1 MTRPIPAQIV
11 AAAMALAESLAGWC
25 EDGRA
30 GRLEEHKEAVLE
42 RVRRVLPTLVRAVV
56 EQATSGLA
64 PRVRTGRS
72 ACPRCGR
79 PARPQQER
87 SRQILTRGGPVTL
100 ERPWYHR
107 GRCHR
112 GWSVAETTLAVGSRQ
127 RASAGLPGWLAR
139 LGTTTDDREAAALL
153 DERPGL
159 AVGPETIRR
168 ECGRVGTAIR
178 AAEAAAI
185 EQSRRTREAA
195 GPLDRAPGLPVL
207 EADWA
212 NILYLDGW
220 HEVKIGMVAGWDGD
234 RLVAP
239 SYVAARRTGPLRCP
253 RRPHG
258 LPVAAPRRP
267 PDRLRRHRVR
277 RRARRPATPEAR
289 RHALVRHRR
298 RRHARPARP
307 PALPPLDLNYRRESH
322 PTVPVSGH
330 FGRSVLRWGHAT
342 CSPHGACGAV
352 PPHSPLPGAPTS
364 ASARRGAGPGSAA
377 TPVAWCRDGRAPG
390 ATPTRGARR
399 RSQLRIARTGD
410 DRWLTY
416 ESASTSAGPTP
427 TPS

>member
-178 AAEAAAI
+178 VAEAAISDVAHPSWRASAVGVYRLWRDLGYAVGALLAGLLADLFGPVVAI
-185 EQSRRTREAA
+185 AA
-195 GPLDRAPGLPVL
+195 VGLL
-207 EADWA
+207 TFAS
-212 NILYLDGW
+212 G
-220 HEVKIGMVAGWDGD
+220 
-234 RLVAP
+234 LV
-239 SYVAARRTGPLRCP
+239 V
-253 RRPHG
+253 
-258 LPVAAPRRP
+258 
-267 PDRLRRHRVR
+267 
-277 RRARRPATPEAR
+277 
-289 RHALVRHRR
+289 LVRKPETLHR
-298 RRHARPARP
+298 P
-307 PALPPLDLNYRRESH
+307 E
-322 PTVPVSGH
+322 T
-330 FGRSVLRWGHAT
+330 
-342 CSPHGACGAV
+342 
-352 PPHSPLPGAPTS
+352 
-364 ASARRGAGPGSAA
+364 
-377 TPVAWCRDGRAPG
+377 
-390 ATPTRGARR
+390 
-399 RSQLRIARTGD
+399 
-410 DRWLTY
+410 
-416 ESASTSAGPTP
+416 
-427 TPS
+427 